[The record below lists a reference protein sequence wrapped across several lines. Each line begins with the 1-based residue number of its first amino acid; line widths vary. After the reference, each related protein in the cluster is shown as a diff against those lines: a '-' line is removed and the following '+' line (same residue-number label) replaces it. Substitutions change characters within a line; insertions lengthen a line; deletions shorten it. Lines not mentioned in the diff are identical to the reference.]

1 MVNGC
6 TLCITFLTRIH
17 HRFSLRMCLHEFG
30 ISFWYFFSVAKVGIP
45 TFTFTCFENDIK
57 KRHLHWKYFHF
68 GRTLLG
74 STSVPIKKLITADA
88 VKHSKQWQ
96 DKPSCRLFLF
106 PQWFYR
112 IHSAPHIF
120 LTNFRWFWLTFRWE
134 YEYRSVFY
142 SSLLPQSWFVDVI
155 HPVLCIGPR
164 CL

>member
-1 MVNGC
+1 MNLGF
-6 TLCITFLTRIH
+6 LSDTFLAWRKSVYQ
-17 HRFSLRMCLHEFG
+17 FLHLH
-30 ISFWYFFSVAKVGIP
+30 
-45 TFTFTCFENDIK
+45 DIK

-68 GRTLLG
+68 GRTLLR

-142 SSLLPQSWFVDVI
+142 SSLLPQSWFVGVI